1 MNKREFVQAHVMTAY
16 ERMLKAEPLTV
27 DTKLTMRFAVEQT
40 ERAWVQLSDF
50 GYGGKTKITV
60 SGDIDGVIDSQVNP
74 RSQSYVD
81 PMDQL
86 DDGKHK
92 NKSVEYWAAKL
103 KEAQGN
109 PNFDHRD
116 TTEIRNAM
124 TSAEVSKM
132 VGFGYY
138 K

>member
-1 MNKREFVQAHVMTAY
+1 MNKREFVQAHVMCAY

-27 DTKLTMRFAVEQT
+27 NTKLTMRFAVEQT
-40 ERAWVQLSDF
+40 ERAWAQLSDF
-50 GYGGKTKITV
+50 GYGGKTKITI
-60 SGDIDGVIDSQVNP
+60 SGDTDGTIDSQVNP
-74 RSQSYVD
+74 VSQNHID
-81 PMDQL
+81 PMDLL
-86 DDGKHK
+86 DDGKHE
-92 NKSVEYWAAKL
+92 NKSVEYWAEML

-109 PNFDHRD
+109 PKFDHRD

>member
-1 MNKREFVQAHVMTAY
+1 MNKREFVQAHVLSAY
-16 ERMLKAEPLTV
+16 ARLLKEEPTTN
-27 DTKLTMRFAVEQT
+27 TKLIMRFAVEQT
-40 ERAWVQLSDF
+40 ERAWAQLSDL

-60 SGDIDGVIDSQVNP
+60 SGDIDGLIDSQVNP
-74 RSQSYVD
+74 VSQSYVD

-86 DDGKHK
+86 DDGKHQ
-92 NKSVEYWAAKL
+92 NKSVEYWTAKL

-116 TTEIRNAM
+116 TTEIRNAL